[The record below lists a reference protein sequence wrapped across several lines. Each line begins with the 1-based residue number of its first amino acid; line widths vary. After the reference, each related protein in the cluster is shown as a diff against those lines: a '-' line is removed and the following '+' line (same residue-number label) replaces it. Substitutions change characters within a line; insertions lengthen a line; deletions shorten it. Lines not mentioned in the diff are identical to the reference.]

1 MKRARNNVEQLE
13 VDADPLAA
21 VSEKARKFLAKNMQK
36 AINLFRT
43 MDTSGDG
50 LIDQNELKDGL
61 KKLGLA
67 LTEDEFGG
75 LWRGLD
81 ADGSG
86 ACDLKELEGALRD
99 TDPERK
105 AALAKFS
112 RPPKLRPRNS
122 LSRAAFGGVAG
133 AWTSCSSAVHHA
145 RGAAG

>member
-61 KKLGLA
+61 KKLSGSRSQKTSLA
-67 LTEDEFGG
+67 VFG
-75 LWRGLD
+75 
-81 ADGSG
+81 
-86 ACDLKELEGALRD
+86 EG
-99 TDPERK
+99 
-105 AALAKFS
+105 
-112 RPPKLRPRNS
+112 
-122 LSRAAFGGVAG
+122 
-133 AWTSCSSAVHHA
+133 
-145 RGAAG
+145 